1 MIKVIANQPTAEMYA
16 TDLEIDCQ
24 CARCGSS
31 CEWVDCWAGCEDG
44 YVNRH
49 EEDPLWYDDECDWPC
64 DECHG
69 RGGWQHCISSA
80 EWCEANPLPGR
91 EDVRRGAVEWFT
103 VGEPGG
109 PAGGR

>member
-1 MIKVIANQPTAEMYA
+1 MQVIADHPTAEMYA
-16 TDLEIDCQ
+16 SGLEIDAQ

-44 YVNRH
+44 YRS
-49 EEDPLWYDDECDWPC
+49 DDEYDWPC

-91 EDVRRGAVEWFT
+91 EDVRRGAIEWFT
-103 VGEPGG
+103 SGEPGG